1 MYCSVFFD
9 FHMVWAL
16 PYVTINW
23 IFPLLL
29 FFSVFSARKCYD
41 KSHYRGD
48 WLWHQ
53 KQSCL
58 FLYCI
63 RFKSYQVFV
72 FIMQS
77 WFLLN
82 CYWLVLWMN
91 NLGPY
96 LFPLT
101 SRATCYQR
109 KLIQVLRKKKKK
121 SDAWVNFGF
130 ATNFTEILFGCKYF
144 GKKHKSR

>member
-1 MYCSVFFD
+1 MGIIWHPNVAGVYFNTCIIRFSLISTWYEPCFMEPLTRYFLCFYSSVYF
-9 FHMVWAL
+9 L
-16 PYVTINW
+16 QGSVT
-23 IFPLLL
+23 
-29 FFSVFSARKCYD
+29 
-41 KSHYRGD
+41 SHTTEVTD
-48 WLWHQ
+48 WHQ

-63 RFKSYQVFV
+63 RFKSYQIFV

-96 LFPLT
+96 LFPLM

-109 KLIQVLRKKKKK
+109 KLIQVLQK
-121 SDAWVNFGF
+121 
-130 ATNFTEILFGCKYF
+130 
-144 GKKHKSR
+144 